1 MSTNDFPFSASRAS
15 QMLREALTNYTA
27 AHKGGLRALS
37 DRLEM
42 RPATL
47 FSHMGNGRM
56 AIPLDRADQL
66 ATVLG
71 IDRAAFCLAVLE
83 QRAPS
88 AYHAIDDA
96 TGVGSLGSCIP
107 ATARQALKILGASS
121 ANGEALIE
129 LMRRGASVTAPLE
142 HWVEGEELEL
152 IVAARRVISG
162 KLTSADRRTIVDLIE
177 VVIRGS

>member
-47 FSHMGNGRM
+47 LSHMGNGRM

-96 TGVGSLGSCIP
+96 TGVGSLGVCIP
-107 ATARQALKILGASS
+107 TLARQALQILSASAES
-121 ANGEALIE
+121 GEALIK
-129 LMRRGASVTAPLE
+129 LLRRGAGVASPLE

-152 IVAARRVISG
+152 IAAVRRVVKG
-162 KLTSADRRTIVDLIE
+162 KLAPADRRTIVDLVE
-177 VVIRGS
+177 LVIGGE